1 MCGKYNSLH
10 DAYKSILEAFI
21 HSGIKNDAKV
31 EVKWVDTEKL
41 EKDMDFKVFENIG
54 NTIHQS

>member
-21 HSGIKNDAKV
+21 HSGIENDAKV
-31 EVKWVDTEKL
+31 NVKWVDTEQL
-41 EKDMDFKVFENIG
+41 EKNMLIKLKDFI
-54 NTIHQS
+54 